1 MTEFMTQTR
10 LREIAHV
17 TDQPALSPGR
27 LIPRLTWTVD
37 AKTGRPV
44 GQWGLHEE
52 DGARSAC
59 A

>member
-1 MTEFMTQTR
+1 MTEFMDQTR

-17 TDQPALSPGR
+17 TDQPPLLPGR
-27 LIPRLTWTVD
+27 MIPRLTWTVD

-44 GQWGLHEE
+44 GHWALRE
-52 DGARSAC
+52 DGGARSAC